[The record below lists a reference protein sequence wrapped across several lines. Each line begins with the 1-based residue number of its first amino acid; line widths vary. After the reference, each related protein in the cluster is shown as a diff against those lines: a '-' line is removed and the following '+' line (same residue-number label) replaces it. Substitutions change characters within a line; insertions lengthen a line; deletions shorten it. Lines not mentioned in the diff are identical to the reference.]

1 MRYALRTFGSL
12 GPKRRQFDTID
23 ELEHGYGGRGQHDER
38 LGAHLYGGDPR
49 STYEAQVESGQ
60 GITSISANGTVTD
73 QRQRHKDGDEDCIIH
88 TRTATVSYDYS
99 PPE

>member
-49 STYEAQVESGQ
+49 STYEAQVHSGQ
-60 GITSISANGTVTD
+60 GGSANGTVMD
-73 QRQRHKDGDEDCIIH
+73 QRQRPRAGDEDCIIH
-88 TRTATVSYDYS
+88 TRTATVSYDQS